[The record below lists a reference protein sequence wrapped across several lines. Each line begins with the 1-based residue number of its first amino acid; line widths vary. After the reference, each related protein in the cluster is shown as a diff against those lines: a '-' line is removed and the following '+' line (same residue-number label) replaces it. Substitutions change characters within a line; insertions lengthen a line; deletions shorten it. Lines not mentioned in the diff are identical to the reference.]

1 MKHIFSKVAK
11 IGEQVRA
18 AQAIKVELSLIGDV
32 QSKVQE
38 MRKLDN
44 DVNSFLSEFQRLV
57 NDLNAKVAEGQKYQQ
72 RADALTS
79 EGVKLVSNASN
90 ALKELGLEAKD
101 SPQVL
106 ELFNLNRT
114 LTERVFSIGEQFSKI
129 KKP

>member
-1 MKHIFSKVAK
+1 MSTTKRVFAK
-11 IGEQVRA
+11 LS
-18 AQAIKVELSLIGDV
+18 AQEPMKVELSLIGDV

-44 DVNSFLSEFQRLV
+44 EVNSFLSEFQRLV

-72 RADALTS
+72 RADALTA

-101 SPQVL
+101 SPEVL